1 MTVLQL
7 KICIFNLFI
16 SITSPLFH
24 LVQMPEGF
32 IILYL
37 FSPGT
42 LLLSVCVLL
51 RSRSMDSRLRFH
63 FQMNFII
70 YSNTYTRN
78 NYPFNFY
85 NYVGICTIN
94 EAIKIFLNNLLYN
107 IYILKI
113 TCTHNNILCTLIHL
127 IYLWTLLRAFI
138 LYRIFCFMIIQTYI
152 MMLFMIKFHELGY
165 FS

>member
-1 MTVLQL
+1 
-7 KICIFNLFI
+7 
-16 SITSPLFH
+16 
-24 LVQMPEGF
+24 
-32 IILYL
+32 
-37 FSPGT
+37 
-42 LLLSVCVLL
+42 
-51 RSRSMDSRLRFH
+51 
-63 FQMNFII
+63 MNFII
-70 YSNTYTRN
+70 YSNTYTR

-138 LYRIFCFMIIQTYI
+138 LFRIFCFMIIQTYI
-152 MMLFMIKFHELGY
+152 IMLFMIKFFFITRKNKLERWPSNEVKTLICHI
-165 FS
+165 FIW